1 MSVYYQDGAP
11 AHRRFSMP
19 GKGFWTLFIVSLVL
33 FGGPAIS
40 PAVVQAASG
49 YVTGTVDQR
58 SQQVN
63 EAAQALAETS
73 DERGTEA
80 GKRFVSNASGIL
92 TDFSNWVTQ
101 MQSVAG
107 ETIDGLVK

>member
-11 AHRRFSMP
+11 AHRHFSMP
-19 GKGFWTLFIVSLVL
+19 GKGFWVLLIAALVL

-49 YVTGTVDQR
+49 YVTGTVDER
-58 SQQVN
+58 TQQAH
-63 EAAQALAETS
+63 EASQALAETG

-80 GKRFVSNASGIL
+80 GGRFVDNASGIL
-92 TDFSNWVTQ
+92 TGVSNFIEDVKAQ
-101 MQSVAG
+101 LAG
-107 ETIDGLVK
+107 EAR

>member
-19 GKGFWTLFIVSLVL
+19 GKGFWVLFAVALVL

-40 PAVVQAASG
+40 PAAVKAASD

-58 SQQVN
+58 TQQAH
-63 EAAQALAETS
+63 EASQALAETG

-80 GKRFVSNASGIL
+80 GERFVENASGIL
-92 TDFSNWVTQ
+92 TDFSNWVTE

-107 ETIDGLVK
+107 ETIEGLVK

>member
-1 MSVYYQDGAP
+1 MMSVYYQDGAP

-19 GKGFWTLFIVSLVL
+19 GKGFWVLFAVALVL

-40 PAVVQAASG
+40 PAAVKAASD

-58 SQQVN
+58 TQQAH
-63 EAAQALAETS
+63 EASQALAETG

-80 GKRFVSNASGIL
+80 GERFVSNASGIL
-92 TDFSNWVTQ
+92 TEVSNFIEDVKAQ
-101 MQSVAG
+101 LAG
-107 ETIDGLVK
+107 EVR

>member
-1 MSVYYQDGAP
+1 MSVFYQDGAP
-11 AHRRFSMP
+11 AHRRFSTP
-19 GKGFWTLFIVSLVL
+19 GKGAWVLFIAALVL

-58 SQQVN
+58 TQQAH
-63 EAAQALAETS
+63 EASQALAETG

-80 GKRFVSNASGIL
+80 GERFVSNSSAVLTEVSNFIEDVKASL
-92 TDFSNWVTQ
+92 
-101 MQSVAG
+101 AG
-107 ETIDGLVK
+107 EVR

>member
-63 EAAQALAETS
+63 EAAQALAETG

-80 GKRFVSNASGIL
+80 GERFVSNASGIL
-92 TDFSNWVTQ
+92 TEVSNFIEDVKA
-101 MQSVAG
+101 SLAG
-107 ETIDGLVK
+107 EVR

>member
-19 GKGFWTLFIVSLVL
+19 GKGFWALLIAALVL

-58 SQQVN
+58 TQQAN
-63 EAAQALAETS
+63 EASQALAETG

-80 GKRFVSNASGIL
+80 GERFVSNANGIL
-92 TDFSNWVTQ
+92 TEVSNFIEDVKA
-101 MQSVAG
+101 SLAG
-107 ETIDGLVK
+107 EVR

>member
-40 PAVVQAASG
+40 SAAVSAASG
-49 YVTGTVDQR
+49 YLTGTVDQR
-58 SQQVN
+58 SQQAH
-63 EAAQALAETS
+63 EAAQALAETGE
-73 DERGTEA
+73 ERGTEA
-80 GKRFVSNASGIL
+80 GERFVSNASGIL
-92 TDFSNWVTQ
+92 TEVSNFIEDVKAQ
-101 MQSVAG
+101 FAG
-107 ETIDGLVK
+107 EAR